1 MLSLAVYGHNFH
13 NYHIIA
19 LIFSIS
25 IVQNACNHFIFS
37 TSVLLFII
45 VILACPAGGRGSF
58 VGQLPTPPPLIPGM
72 GPASC
77 ACSIKEAY
85 QCSIVQNA
93 CCHFFM
99 YPPWRGISLLLY
111 YLPSYYLTPILQ
123 CGGNDMFVFSIHDCP
138 ALACTV
144 TVFTVGIPYCAG
156 VVSFFSFMFPH
167 FVSFVHLINPPFV
180 WLIDLIS
187 SVVPTSLF
195 V

>member
-1 MLSLAVYGHNFH
+1 MSDFRLRSHIVVHLAFCTLCVFVTCSNVVNFVLTSLFIHVFNVAVRFLLSLAVYGHNFH

-77 ACSIKEAY
+77 ACSIKG
-85 QCSIVQNA
+85 CISI
-93 CCHFFM
+93 F
-99 YPPWRGISLLLY
+99 
-111 YLPSYYLTPILQ
+111 
-123 CGGNDMFVFSIHDCP
+123 
-138 ALACTV
+138 
-144 TVFTVGIPYCAG
+144 
-156 VVSFFSFMFPH
+156 
-167 FVSFVHLINPPFV
+167 PFV
-180 WLIDLIS
+180 CTLHFNHS
-187 SVVPTSLF
+187 F
-195 V
+195 

>member
-1 MLSLAVYGHNFH
+1 MPVIILYLVPLCYYSLLSFWP
-13 NYHIIA
+13 
-19 LIFSIS
+19 
-25 IVQNACNHFIFS
+25 
-37 TSVLLFII
+37 VLL
-45 VILACPAGGRGSF
+45 AGGGALWVSCPRLPLSSRGWVLQAVLAQSKRH
-58 VGQLPTPPPLIPGM
+58 I
-72 GPASC
+72 
-77 ACSIKEAY
+77 
-85 QCSIVQNA
+85 IVQNA

-111 YLPSYYLTPILQ
+111 YLPRYYLTPILQ
-123 CGGNDMFVFSIHDCP
+123 CGRNDMFVFSIHDCP

-144 TVFTVGIPYCAG
+144 TVFTAGIPYCAG